1 MATRVV
7 LVRHGVTDW
16 NEQGRLLG
24 RSDVP
29 LNQRGRAEAAAV
41 AEAVKDL
48 GPAELLSSPQR
59 RTFETAEIVAAAC
72 GLEARTDERLAEVW
86 LRGWQGKTFAE
97 LHNDPDVHAYLRD
110 PFHLSDEIEP
120 CESVRERILSLIDE
134 LRTNQRDRPVVLV
147 SHGDPLRIFVAEL
160 LGLPPGEFRSFS
172 IDNGSATLA
181 RIGRKKNH
189 VQLLNWLPGGL
200 DHKNSLRS

>member
-29 LNQRGRAEAAAV
+29 LNPRGRAQ
-41 AEAVKDL
+41 AEAVGAALKAL
-48 GPAELLSSPQR
+48 GPAEIVSSPQR
-59 RTFETAEIVAAAC
+59 RTFETAEIIAAAC
-72 GLEARTDERLAEVW
+72 DREVRTDERLAEVW

-97 LHNDPDVHAYLRD
+97 LHDDPDVHAYLRD
-110 PFHLSDEIEP
+110 PFHHSDEIEAY
-120 CESVRERILSLIDE
+120 ESVRERIVSLIDE
-134 LRTNQRDRPVVLV
+134 LRTNQRDEPVVLV
-147 SHGDPLRIFVAEL
+147 SHGDPLRTFVAEL
-160 LGLPPGEFRSFS
+160 LGLPPGQFRGFS

-189 VQLLNWLPGGL
+189 LRVLNWLPGDLG
-200 DHKNSLRS
+200 RP